1 MPNTKDSTDNTLQST
16 TTKTLIGVYGSLR
29 EGLGNHRLLQ
39 DAEFVGADSLPA
51 EYGMVSLGG
60 FPGVFKGGTT
70 NIVLELYLVD
80 AGELLRLD
88 RLEGNGSFYTRE
100 EVTTQAGALP
110 WVYLLPKERY
120 EDNEAVP
127 SGDWKM
133 YLESQPSRWR
143 Y

>member
-1 MPNTKDSTDNTLQST
+1 MPSVAHSTA
-16 TTKTLIGVYGSLR
+16 TKTLVGVYGSLR

-39 DAEFVGADSLPA
+39 DAEFVGEDSLPT

-60 FPGVFKGGTT
+60 FPGVFKDGASP
-70 NIVLELYLVD
+70 IILELYLVD
-80 AGELLRLD
+80 ADQLISLD

-100 EVTTQAGALP
+100 EVSTLAGALP

-120 EDNEAVP
+120 VDNEPVP
-127 SGDWKM
+127 SGDWKA
-133 YLESQPSRWR
+133 YLSSTPSRWK